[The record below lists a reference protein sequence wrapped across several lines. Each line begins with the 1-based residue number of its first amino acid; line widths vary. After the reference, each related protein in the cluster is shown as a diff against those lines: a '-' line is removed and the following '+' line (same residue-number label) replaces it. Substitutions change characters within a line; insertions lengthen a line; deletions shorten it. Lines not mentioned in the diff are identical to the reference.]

1 MAPSSSS
8 PQDTT
13 ALLIEGWR
21 GLNHSYSLINQ
32 HQIVEFMQIP
42 NLRLFHHD
50 LPYFNASW
58 SRDRN
63 SSNFPAAIQ
72 SLIDAIPEANGQK
85 TDCVYR
91 VGFPFIC
98 GDATDDRR
106 TLTFMVTEFGLSP
119 SGFATAAGVKGAP
132 DLGFLTRGSNL
143 IVTPSHWARDRIVDY
158 GFPSSHIA
166 VVPHGVDQSVFYPV
180 DAERRAAIRARLG
193 IGDDEVVFL
202 NVGGALWNKG
212 ADVLLRAFADLRQS
226 GVKARLFFKDQSG
239 LYGVRIQQTVSQ
251 TAATCPHLL
260 DHDTI
265 AAISV
270 ISDNLSNDSLH
281 ELYNLADCYVSPYRA
296 EGFNLP
302 VLEAIACGLPVIVT
316 AGGATDDFCKD
327 AVAVRIP
334 GVLQTLDRQTH
345 DAGGRYIE
353 PDLDAL
359 TVAMT
364 EFAKGKRPDPARY
377 AAAREAVLS
386 TLTWRNVSRQ
396 LASLVVGK
404 AITRDRSD
412 EITHAVQIMN
422 LEVENARL
430 RRLIADVTQG
440 LNLIADTARQSL

>member
-1 MAPSSSS
+1 MPVCSSF
-8 PQDTT
+8 PQDST
-13 ALLIEGWR
+13 AFLIEGWR

-32 HQIVEFMQIP
+32 HQIVEFMQIK

-50 LPYFNASW
+50 LPYFNPGW

-63 SSNFPAAIQ
+63 GANFPGAIQ
-72 SLIDAIPEANGQK
+72 SLIDAIPDANGQK
-85 TDCVYR
+85 MDCVYR
-91 VGFPFIC
+91 VGFPFVC

-119 SGFATAAGVKGAP
+119 SGFTTATPDAGAP
-132 DLGFLTRGSNL
+132 DLSFLTRGSNL
-143 IVTPSHWARDRIVDY
+143 IVTPSNWARDRIVDY

-166 VVPHGVDQSVFYPV
+166 VVPHGVDQSVFYPL
-180 DAERRAAIRARLG
+180 DAERRKAIRARLG

-239 LYGVRIQQTVSQ
+239 LYGVKIQETVSQ
-251 TAATCPHLL
+251 TAMTCPHLL
-260 DHDTI
+260 EQDTLS
-265 AAISV
+265 AISV
-270 ISDNLSNDSLH
+270 ISENLSNDSLH

-327 AVAVRIP
+327 GVAVRIP
-334 GVLQTLDRQTH
+334 GVLQNLDRQTH
-345 DAGGRYIE
+345 AAGGRYIE

-359 TVAMT
+359 TIAMS
-364 EFAKGKRPDPARY
+364 EFAKGKRLDAAKY

-386 TLTWRNVSRQ
+386 ALTWRNVSRQ

-404 AITRDRSD
+404 AITQDRNAERD
-412 EITHAVQIMN
+412 HAIQVMN
-422 LEVENARL
+422 LELDNARL
-430 RRLIADVTQG
+430 RRIIAELTQG
-440 LNLIADTARQSL
+440 LNLIAETARQSL